1 MQQFKAYFSQ
11 DVEGK
16 LLAFF
21 NTLLKGEA
29 SLPSAWKRAKVILL
43 PKVPKPGEPG
53 ELRPIC
59 LSPVLSKIYG
69 RMIMVRVADLCPP
82 YQVGQFGCRENTQTI
97 DGIFVA
103 ETVVALTRRAHNSN
117 IHMAKLDIR
126 AAFDSLAHSAIVQ
139 YLRQCRAGV
148 EVTRLWE
155 LVAGNQLT
163 MSLGGHVWDI
173 PVQQGVMQG
182 SSYSADLFGRVID
195 WHLRGLPAR
204 WTEQMPGWRQRVDL
218 PHLLLYADDLL
229 LFASS
234 PSELQHKFRDI
245 VSCLGSIGLTVNIK
259 KCKVLNVD
267 GATPAV
273 FPQGSCVPL
282 EGQDRLL
289 FLGLPIAH
297 TNAPEMMLSHSLRKM
312 SSAYHA
318 MRHLLNQPQ
327 TPHRVK
333 ALLFQSY
340 ITSKWSWGCGAI
352 WPTVRALKSVEGLMH
367 SLMLGIF
374 RFTIDPFS
382 TWLENTKHR
391 RRAVRLY
398 CQVTQLD
405 SWGVVWLK
413 RVWTY
418 LGHVARCRVDTPLP
432 GLVLATNSRRLAL
445 GGLRPSWLSETIA
458 HKLRLRY
465 QSLCQP
471 GESQYW
477 ESQAQNREGWANMLP
492 RWIASWNADL
502 PCPDTTSFLGARQ
515 LVLVEGGAAGLRPT
529 RYPPEAP
536 YTQGLVQVRCLNLK
550 VRRQV
555 LLWLVLG
562 EQGSACLFRFQK
574 GVPLKQSLMLHFV
587 VPRDGGQD
595 MHVRCLVMMAR
606 AMQYLSS
613 CGGMIPFA
621 AVVPRVCLAKSIIDG
636 HVSGGE
642 GATLANLAAEVQ
654 LFERLSVP
662 PKKPP
667 VSLKP
672 FLQRQPAV
680 VPRPYTA
687 VLMTAEF
694 ANARYFDSMPSA
706 ALLFSRPELL
716 G

>member
-1 MQQFKAYFSQ
+1 M
-11 DVEGK
+11 
-16 LLAFF
+16 
-21 NTLLKGEA
+21 
-29 SLPSAWKRAKVILL
+29 
-43 PKVPKPGEPG
+43 
-53 ELRPIC
+53 
-59 LSPVLSKIYG
+59 
-69 RMIMVRVADLCPP
+69 
-82 YQVGQFGCRENTQTI
+82 
-97 DGIFVA
+97 
-103 ETVVALTRRAHNSN
+103 ALTRRAHNSH

-139 YLRQCRAGV
+139 YLRQCRAGI

-155 LVAGNQLT
+155 LVTNNKLT
-163 MSLGGHVWDI
+163 MSLGDRVWDI

-204 WTEQMPGWRQRVDL
+204 WTEQMPWWGQKIDL
-218 PHLLLYADDLL
+218 PHFLLYADDLL

-245 VSCLGSIGLTVNIK
+245 VSCLGSIGLAVNIK

-273 FPQGSCVPL
+273 FPLGSCVPL

-289 FLGLPIAH
+289 FLGLPIAQ

-340 ITSKWSWGCGAI
+340 ITSKCSWGCGAI
-352 WPTVRALKSVEGLMH
+352 WPTMRALKSVEGLMH

-398 CQVTQLD
+398 CQMTQLD
-405 SWGVVWLK
+405 SWAVVWLK

-465 QSLCQP
+465 QSLCVP
-471 GESQYW
+471 GECLYW
-477 ESQAQNREGWANMLP
+477 ESQAQNREGWVNMLP
-492 RWIASWNADL
+492 RWLASWNASL
-502 PCPDTTSFLGARQ
+502 PCPDSTSFLGERQ

-529 RYPPEAP
+529 RHPPEAS
-536 YTQGLVQVRCLNLK
+536 YTQGLVQVRCLNFK

-574 GVPLKQSLMLHFV
+574 GVPLKQSLTLHFA
-587 VPRDGGQD
+587 VPREGYAVSQLLWGDDSLRGNCAACLLNEK
-595 MHVRCLVMMAR
+595 HHRRARVRKGR
-606 AMQYLSS
+606 GHS
-613 CGGMIPFA
+613 CN
-621 AVVPRVCLAKSIIDG
+621 R
-636 HVSGGE
+636 
-642 GATLANLAAEVQ
+642 
-654 LFERLSVP
+654 
-662 PKKPP
+662 
-667 VSLKP
+667 SL
-672 FLQRQPAV
+672 
-680 VPRPYTA
+680 
-687 VLMTAEF
+687 
-694 ANARYFDSMPSA
+694 
-706 ALLFSRPELL
+706 
-716 G
+716 